1 MHIKRS
7 QSEDKE
13 RLGQVFININKRA
26 RRLELLELEWFGY
39 QFMCRVVIGGLV
51 AKAGCFVGVRVRR
64 GICLL
69 QKWHTVLV
77 HLP

>member
-51 AKAGCFVGVRVRR
+51 ANAALWK
-64 GICLL
+64 
-69 QKWHTVLV
+69 
-77 HLP
+77 